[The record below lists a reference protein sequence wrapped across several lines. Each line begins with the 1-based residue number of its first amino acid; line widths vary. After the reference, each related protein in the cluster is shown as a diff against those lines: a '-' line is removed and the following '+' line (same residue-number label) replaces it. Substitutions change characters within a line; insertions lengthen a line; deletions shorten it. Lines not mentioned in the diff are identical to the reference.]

1 MIILKHPSSYALEI
15 VLTQILEERRNQDK
29 KWGGPAFDDERERTE
44 WLSLIREHEERAK
57 RAVSR
62 TGDLDEYRQQMI
74 QIAALAIAAI
84 HAHDRRAGADV
95 PA

>member
-1 MIILKHPSSYALEI
+1 MILLQHPSSHRLTLVLE
-15 VLTQILEERRNQDK
+15 QILEERRNQDK

-57 RAVSR
+57 RQVTR
-62 TGDLDEYRQQMI
+62 TGDLDEYRQQLI
-74 QIAALAIAAI
+74 EIAALAIAAI
-84 HAHDRRAGADV
+84 QAHDRRAGADV